1 MTRTQRVAA
10 IVMCGVLLISG
21 FAFGRLTKP
30 ATTGAES
37 APPSSATPGTESA
50 SLANTAPSQSHSF
63 YLSDYQTGYNEGYD
77 SALKGSATG
86 QATTP
91 RAGYN
96 EGFKQGWTDGFQSVR
111 GEQTASYLPSDQQ
124 APVKTRYIY
133 HGNTRYVTHTVYT
146 RRPGPSKLRT
156 ALTIAA
162 PAAIGAGIGG
172 IAGGGK
178 GAGIGALLGGGG
190 GALYH
195 LFKYRN

>member
-10 IVMCGVLLISG
+10 IAICGVLMISG

-37 APPSSATPGTESA
+37 APPATMPTTETAALSNIAPG
-50 SLANTAPSQSHSF
+50 QSHSF
-63 YLSDYQTGYNEGYD
+63 YLSDYNTGYNEGYE
-77 SALKGSATG
+77 SALKGVPNG
-86 QATTP
+86 QATTA
-91 RAGYN
+91 RTGYN
-96 EGFKQGWTDGFQSVR
+96 EGYKQGWAEGFQNVQ
-111 GEQTASYLPSDQQ
+111 GAETASYLPSNEQV
-124 APVKTRYIY
+124 PTRTRYIY
-133 HGNTRYVTHTVYT
+133 RGNTRYVTRTVYS
-146 RRPGPSKLRT
+146 RRHHPSKLRT

-162 PAAIGAGIGG
+162 PAALGAGIGG

-195 LFKYRN
+195 LFKYRD